1 MLSELAPLHNGGGG
15 GGVFEVCLSDGETWM
30 KFVCKQPD
38 MRKYIDEY
46 ALVCVAHIAVRRWKW
61 NKTLNL
67 C

>member
-1 MLSELAPLHNGGGG
+1 M
-15 GGVFEVCLSDGETWM
+15 FEVCLSDGETWM